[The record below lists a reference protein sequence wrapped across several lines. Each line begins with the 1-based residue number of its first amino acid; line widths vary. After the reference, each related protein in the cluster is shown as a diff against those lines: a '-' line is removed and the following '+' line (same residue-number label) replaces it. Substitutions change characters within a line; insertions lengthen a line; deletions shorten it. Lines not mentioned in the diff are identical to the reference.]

1 MRPWASCAS
10 ACKAQWVPRRHGSP
24 RSRRRRR
31 QLRNARRL
39 PPRPTCAKTPGR
51 WSGVP
56 SLRGCCLVRRSL
68 RAFARA
74 MARVPE
80 SPMEP
85 AQPLVGRAR
94 SLLDQLLRIAQTRL
108 ELLSAEIQSEKLA
121 LTRQWQIAVLAV
133 VLGSLAGV
141 TLIVWLAVTLPV
153 DMRTTVLGAIFV
165 LLI

>member
-1 MRPWASCAS
+1 
-10 ACKAQWVPRRHGSP
+10 
-24 RSRRRRR
+24 
-31 QLRNARRL
+31 
-39 PPRPTCAKTPGR
+39 
-51 WSGVP
+51 
-56 SLRGCCLVRRSL
+56 
-68 RAFARA
+68 
-74 MARVPE
+74 
-80 SPMEP
+80 MEP

-153 DMRTTVLGAIFV
+153 DLRTTVLGAIFV
-165 LLI
+165 LLIGGVVGCAFSLRRRRKRPALFSRVAHQLRLDRAALGGEP

>member
-1 MRPWASCAS
+1 
-10 ACKAQWVPRRHGSP
+10 
-24 RSRRRRR
+24 
-31 QLRNARRL
+31 
-39 PPRPTCAKTPGR
+39 
-51 WSGVP
+51 
-56 SLRGCCLVRRSL
+56 
-68 RAFARA
+68 
-74 MARVPE
+74 
-80 SPMEP
+80 MEP

-153 DMRTTVLGAIFV
+153 DMRTTVLGAIFF
-165 LLI
+165 LLIGSVVGCAFSLRRRRKRPALFSRVAHQLRLDRAALGGEP